1 MVSTIISAVLR
12 ALRECTFTIEQG
24 RITCLVGPNGA
35 GKTTIF
41 NVITGFLKPDE
52 GSVAFRGRKLDGL
65 RPQAIVHA
73 GIARTFQNLR
83 LFTDLTA
90 LDNVMVGIGSQ
101 FGEEPIG
108 AIFRPL
114 HTARAQTQRRETALA
129 TLEHVGLAD
138 RAHDL
143 VRNLSYGEQ
152 KLLTVAR
159 VLATGAELLLL
170 DEPASGL
177 SAGALDAVM
186 ALLRR
191 LQSEGKTLLVVEHNT
206 RVVQQ
211 IADDVLFLHQGHLMA
226 QGTPEHII
234 SDPALAEI
242 YFGGAT
248 VMLQLVWAR
257 RGLRREDGYLRC
269 VVRAGAGTDPG
280 VPRPQRCRK
289 NHDAENG
296 DGPAAAARRQ
306 AGVRRPT
313 HRPVGRVAIASPW
326 GCGCCPKAA
335 AFSPT

>member
-1 MVSTIISAVLR
+1 VTPYLQVTNLDHRFGGLR
-12 ALRECTFTIEQG
+12 ALQDCSFTIERG

-41 NVITGFLKPDE
+41 NVITGFLRPDE
-52 GSVAFRGRKLDGL
+52 GNVSFKGRNLDGL

-83 LFTDLTA
+83 LFADLSA
-90 LDNVMVGIGSQ
+90 LDNVMIGLASQ

-108 AIFRPL
+108 AILRPL
-114 HTARAQTQRRETALA
+114 HTARTQRRRRLEALA
-129 TLEHVGLAD
+129 TLDHVGLAA
-138 RAHDL
+138 RAHDV

-177 SAGALDAVM
+177 STGALDAVM

-191 LQSEGKTLLVVEHNT
+191 LQTEGKTLLVVEHNT

-226 QGTPEHII
+226 QGPPGQII

-242 YFGGAT
+242 YFGG
-248 VMLQLVWAR
+248 VL
-257 RGLRREDGYLRC
+257 
-269 VVRAGAGTDPG
+269 
-280 VPRPQRCRK
+280 
-289 NHDAENG
+289 
-296 DGPAAAARRQ
+296 
-306 AGVRRPT
+306 
-313 HRPVGRVAIASPW
+313 
-326 GCGCCPKAA
+326 
-335 AFSPT
+335 

>member
-1 MVSTIISAVLR
+1 MALLEAHSVTMRFGGLTAVKDFDLAIEEN
-12 ALRECTFTIEQG
+12 ALYGLI
-24 RITCLVGPNGA
+24 GPNGA

-41 NVITGFLKPDE
+41 NAITGFLRADE
-52 GSVAFRGRKLDGL
+52 GSVEFRGRRLVGL

-90 LDNVMVGIGSQ
+90 LDNVMIGIAGQ
-101 FGEEPIG
+101 FGEEPVG

-114 HTARAQTQRRETALA
+114 HTARAQRRRRQEALA
-129 TLEHVGLAD
+129 TLDHVGLAD
-138 RAHDL
+138 RANDT

-177 SAGALDAVM
+177 SAAALDAVM
-186 ALLRR
+186 SLLRR

-211 IADDVLFLHQGHLMA
+211 IADEVLFLHQGHLMA
-226 QGTPEHII
+226 QGTPEQII

-242 YFGGAT
+242 YFGGA
-248 VMLQLVWAR
+248 L
-257 RGLRREDGYLRC
+257 
-269 VVRAGAGTDPG
+269 
-280 VPRPQRCRK
+280 
-289 NHDAENG
+289 
-296 DGPAAAARRQ
+296 
-306 AGVRRPT
+306 
-313 HRPVGRVAIASPW
+313 
-326 GCGCCPKAA
+326 
-335 AFSPT
+335 

>member
-1 MVSTIISAVLR
+1 MTAYLQADNLDHHFGGLR
-12 ALRECTFTIEQG
+12 ALRECTFTINQG

-41 NVITGFLKPDE
+41 NAITGFLKPDE
-52 GSVAFRGRKLDGL
+52 GSVTFKGRKLDGL

-83 LFTDLTA
+83 LFVDLTA

-114 HTARAQTQRRETALA
+114 HTLRGQRRRREEALA

-138 RAHDL
+138 RAHDV

-206 RVVQQ
+206 RVLQQ
-211 IADDVLFLHQGHLMA
+211 IADDVLFLHQGHLMS
-226 QGTPEHII
+226 QGTPEAII

-242 YFGGAT
+242 YFGGA
-248 VMLQLVWAR
+248 L
-257 RGLRREDGYLRC
+257 
-269 VVRAGAGTDPG
+269 
-280 VPRPQRCRK
+280 
-289 NHDAENG
+289 
-296 DGPAAAARRQ
+296 
-306 AGVRRPT
+306 
-313 HRPVGRVAIASPW
+313 
-326 GCGCCPKAA
+326 
-335 AFSPT
+335 

>member
-1 MVSTIISAVLR
+1 MTAYLEVAGLDHSFGGLH
-12 ALRECTFTIEQG
+12 ALQECSFTIEQG

-41 NVITGFLKPDE
+41 NAITGFLKPDE
-52 GSVAFRGRKLDGL
+52 GHVSFRGRSLDGL

-83 LFTDLTA
+83 LFTDLSA
-90 LDNVMVGIGSQ
+90 LDNVLVGITGQ
-101 FGEEPIG
+101 AGEEPLG

-114 HTARAQTQRRETALA
+114 HSARAQMRRRQEAIA
-129 TLEHVGLAD
+129 TLDHVGLAD

-186 ALLRR
+186 GLLRR
-191 LQSEGKTLLVVEHNT
+191 LQSDGKTLLVVEHNT

-211 IADDVLFLHQGHLMA
+211 IADEVLFLHQGHLMA
-226 QGTPEHII
+226 QGTPEQII

-242 YFGGAT
+242 YFGGA
-248 VMLQLVWAR
+248 L
-257 RGLRREDGYLRC
+257 
-269 VVRAGAGTDPG
+269 
-280 VPRPQRCRK
+280 
-289 NHDAENG
+289 
-296 DGPAAAARRQ
+296 
-306 AGVRRPT
+306 
-313 HRPVGRVAIASPW
+313 
-326 GCGCCPKAA
+326 
-335 AFSPT
+335 